1 MELLVWGLNHK
12 TVPVS
17 VREQFAVPPER
28 IGAALS
34 QSSQYNTIQEAVIL
48 STCNR
53 SEIYAVCP
61 DGTTGDVLKDFF
73 LSLLDKKPDVRPD
86 YFYTYKGKDCMVHL
100 LRVASSLDSQIIG
113 EGQILSQVKQ
123 AYLLAHDCGA
133 TGIVL
138 NLLFHQ
144 AIATGKRVRTDTH
157 IAYNAVSVSYAAV
170 QLAERLLGDV
180 SGKTLLLFGAGR
192 MAELAARNFLGKGLK
207 KLYIVNRHIE
217 RAQKLASLLSG
228 TAVHYQKGNETAAR
242 SDIIVTSTGAPHYV
256 LTEERLAAIMK
267 ARKGRPLLLIDIAVP
282 RDIEPSAAD
291 LPGISLYNIDDL
303 TTTVAEN
310 EQSRQRE
317 AALAGTIV
325 QEEAE
330 ELLQRFR
337 YLPVRPALLRLSEK
351 AEQARK
357 REFRRAMNK
366 LPGLTDEQ
374 YRIIENMTHMIV
386 RKLLRDPMMQT
397 VGAARTDKEEE
408 TVRSLSDFF
417 KL

>member
-1 MELLVWGLNHK
+1 MELFVWGLNHK

-17 VREQFAVPPER
+17 VREQFSVPPER
-28 IGAALS
+28 IRTALS
-34 QSSQYNTIQEAVIL
+34 QSGQYQTIHEAVIL

-61 DGTTGDVLKDFF
+61 EGTPSCVLQDFF
-73 LSLLDKKPDVRPD
+73 LSLLNGKPEIRPD
-86 YFYTYKGKDCMVHL
+86 YFYTYTGRDCIVHL

-170 QLAERLLGDV
+170 QLAEHLLGDV
-180 SGKTLLLFGAGR
+180 TGKTLLLFGAGQ
-192 MAELAARNFLGKGLK
+192 MAELVARNFLGKGLK

-228 TAVHYQKGNETAAR
+228 TAVHYQKGNEAAAR
-242 SDIIVTSTGAPHYV
+242 ADIIVTSTGAPHYV

>member
-1 MELLVWGLNHK
+1 MELFVWGLNHK

-17 VREQFAVPPER
+17 VREQFSVPPER
-28 IGAALS
+28 IRTALS
-34 QSSQYNTIQEAVIL
+34 QSGQYQTIHEAVIL

-61 DGTTGDVLKDFF
+61 EGTPSCVLQDFF
-73 LSLLDKKPDVRPD
+73 LSLLNGKPEIRPD
-86 YFYTYKGKDCMVHL
+86 YFYTYTGRDCIVHL

-144 AIATGKRVRTDTH
+144 AIATGKRGRTDTH

-170 QLAERLLGDV
+170 QLAEHLLGDV
-180 SGKTLLLFGAGR
+180 TGKTLLLFGAGQ

-228 TAVHYQKGNETAAR
+228 TAVHYQKGNEAAAR
-242 SDIIVTSTGAPHYV
+242 ADIIVTSTGAPHYV

>member
-1 MELLVWGLNHK
+1 MELFVWGLNHK

-17 VREQFAVPPER
+17 VREQFSVPPER
-28 IGAALS
+28 IRTALS
-34 QSSQYNTIQEAVIL
+34 QSGQYQTIHEAVIL

-61 DGTTGDVLKDFF
+61 EGTPARVLQDFF
-73 LSLLDKKPDVRPD
+73 LSLLNGKPEIRLD
-86 YFYTYKGKDCMVHL
+86 YFYTYTGRDCIVHL

-170 QLAERLLGDV
+170 QLAEHLLGDV
-180 SGKTLLLFGAGR
+180 TGKTLLLFGAGQ

-228 TAVHYQKGNETAAR
+228 TAVHYQKGNEAAAR
-242 SDIIVTSTGAPHYV
+242 ADIIVTSTGAPHYV

-325 QEEAE
+325 QEETE

-337 YLPVRPALLRLSEK
+337 YLPVRPALLRLSKK

>member
-180 SGKTLLLFGAGR
+180 SGKTLLLFGAGQ
-192 MAELAARNFLGKGLK
+192 MAELAARNFLGKGLTR
-207 KLYIVNRHIE
+207 LYIVNRHIE

-228 TAVHYQKGNETAAR
+228 TAVHYQKGDDAAALA
-242 SDIIVTSTGAPHYV
+242 DIIVTSTGAPHYV

-303 TTTVAEN
+303 TTTVEEN
-310 EQSRQRE
+310 EKSRQRE
-317 AALAGTIV
+317 AALAVDIV
-325 QEEAE
+325 REDTQA
-330 ELLQRFR
+330 LLQRFR

-351 AEQARK
+351 AEKARK

-366 LPGLTDEQ
+366 LPGLTDDQ
-374 YRIIENMTHMIV
+374 YRIIETMTHMIV

-408 TVRSLSDFF
+408 MVRSLSDLF

>member
-1 MELLVWGLNHK
+1 MELLVWGLNHR

-34 QSSQYNTIQEAVIL
+34 QSSQYNTINEAVIL

-61 DGTTGDVLKDFF
+61 DGTTGDVLKEFF
-73 LSLLDKKPDVRPD
+73 LSLLDKKPAVQPD
-86 YFYTYKGKDCMVHL
+86 YFYTYTGRDCILHL

-170 QLAERLLGDV
+170 QLAERLLGNV
-180 SGKTLLLFGAGR
+180 SEKTLLLFGAGQ
-192 MAELAARNFLGKGLK
+192 MAELAARNFLGKGLTR
-207 KLYIVNRHIE
+207 LYIVNRHIE
-217 RAQKLASLLSG
+217 RAQKLAALLSG
-228 TAVHYQKGNETAAR
+228 TAVHYQKGDDAAVR
-242 SDIIVTSTGAPHYV
+242 ADIIVTSTGAPHYV
-256 LTEERLAAIMK
+256 LTEERLTSIMK
-267 ARKGRPLLLIDIAVP
+267 ARNGRPLLLIDIAVP

-310 EQSRQRE
+310 EKSRQRE
-317 AALAGTIV
+317 AALAAAIV
-325 QEEAE
+325 REDARA
-330 ELLQRFR
+330 LLQRFR

-351 AEQARK
+351 AEKARK

-366 LPGLTDEQ
+366 LPGLTDDQ

-408 TVRSLSDFF
+408 TVRSLSDLF

>member
-1 MELLVWGLNHK
+1 MELFVWGLNHK

-17 VREQFAVPPER
+17 VREQFSVPPER
-28 IGAALS
+28 IRTALS
-34 QSSQYNTIQEAVIL
+34 QSGQYQTIHEAVIL

-61 DGTTGDVLKDFF
+61 EGTPARVLQDFF
-73 LSLLDKKPDVRPD
+73 LSLLNGKPEIRPD
-86 YFYTYKGKDCMVHL
+86 YFYTYTGRDCIVHL

-144 AIATGKRVRTDTH
+144 AIATGKRVRADTH

-170 QLAERLLGDV
+170 QLAEHLLGDV
-180 SGKTLLLFGAGR
+180 TGKTLLLFGAGQ

-228 TAVHYQKGNETAAR
+228 TAVHYQKGNEAAAR
-242 SDIIVTSTGAPHYV
+242 ADIIVTSTGAPHYV

>member
-1 MELLVWGLNHK
+1 MELFVWGLNHK

-17 VREQFAVPPER
+17 VREQFSVPPER
-28 IGAALS
+28 IRTALS
-34 QSSQYNTIQEAVIL
+34 QSGQYQTIHEAVIL

-61 DGTTGDVLKDFF
+61 EGTPARVLQDFF
-73 LSLLDKKPDVRPD
+73 LSLLNGKPEIRPD
-86 YFYTYKGKDCMVHL
+86 YFYTYIGRDCIVHL

-170 QLAERLLGDV
+170 QLAEHLLGDV
-180 SGKTLLLFGAGR
+180 TGKTLLLFGAGQ

-217 RAQKLASLLSG
+217 RAQKLAFLLSG
-228 TAVHYQKGNETAAR
+228 TAVHYQKGNEAAAR
-242 SDIIVTSTGAPHYV
+242 ADIIVTSTGAPHYV

-325 QEEAE
+325 QEETE

>member
-1 MELLVWGLNHK
+1 MELFVWGLNHK

-17 VREQFAVPPER
+17 VREQFSVPPER
-28 IGAALS
+28 IRTALS
-34 QSSQYNTIQEAVIL
+34 QSGQYQTIHEAVIL

-61 DGTTGDVLKDFF
+61 EGTPSCVLQDFF
-73 LSLLDKKPDVRPD
+73 LSLLNGKPEIRPD
-86 YFYTYKGKDCMVHL
+86 YFYTYTGRDCIVHL

-170 QLAERLLGDV
+170 QLAEHLLGDV
-180 SGKTLLLFGAGR
+180 TGKTLLLFGAGQ

-228 TAVHYQKGNETAAR
+228 TAVHYQKGNEAAAR
-242 SDIIVTSTGAPHYV
+242 ADIIVTSTGAPHYV

>member
-1 MELLVWGLNHK
+1 MELLVWGLNHR

-34 QSSQYNTIQEAVIL
+34 QSSQYNTINEAVIL

-61 DGTTGDVLKDFF
+61 DGTTGDVLQEFF
-73 LSLLDKKPDVRPD
+73 LSLLDKKPAVQPD
-86 YFYTYKGKDCMVHL
+86 YFYTYTGRDCILHL

-170 QLAERLLGDV
+170 QLAERLLGNV
-180 SGKTLLLFGAGR
+180 SEKTLLLFGAGQ
-192 MAELAARNFLGKGLK
+192 MAELAARNFLGKGLTR
-207 KLYIVNRHIE
+207 LYIVNRHIE
-217 RAQKLASLLSG
+217 RAQKLAALLSG
-228 TAVHYQKGNETAAR
+228 TAVHYQKGDDAAVR
-242 SDIIVTSTGAPHYV
+242 ADIIVTSTGAPHYV

-267 ARKGRPLLLIDIAVP
+267 ARNGRPLLLIDIAVP

-310 EQSRQRE
+310 EKSRQRE
-317 AALAGTIV
+317 AALAAAIV
-325 QEEAE
+325 REDARA
-330 ELLQRFR
+330 LLQRFR

-351 AEQARK
+351 AEKARK

-366 LPGLTDEQ
+366 LPGLTDDQ

-408 TVRSLSDFF
+408 TVRSLSDLF

>member
-1 MELLVWGLNHK
+1 MELFVWGLNHK

-28 IGAALS
+28 IRAALS
-34 QSSQYNTIQEAVIL
+34 QSGQYQTIHEAVIL

-53 SEIYAVCP
+53 SEVYAVCP
-61 DGTTGDVLKDFF
+61 EGTPARVLQDFF
-73 LSLLDKKPDVRPD
+73 LSLLDGKPEIRPD
-86 YFYTYKGKDCMVHL
+86 YFYAYTGRDCIVHL

-170 QLAERLLGDV
+170 QLAERLLEDV
-180 SGKTLLLFGAGR
+180 AGKTLLLFGAGQ

-228 TAVHYQKGNETAAR
+228 TAVHYQKGDEAAALA
-242 SDIIVTSTGAPHYV
+242 DIIVTSTGAPHYV
-256 LTEERLAAIMK
+256 LTEDRLAAVME

-282 RDIEPSAAD
+282 RDIEPSAAN

-317 AALAGTIV
+317 AALAATIV
-325 QEEAE
+325 QEETE

>member
-180 SGKTLLLFGAGR
+180 SGKTLLLFGAGQ
-192 MAELAARNFLGKGLK
+192 MAELAARNFLGKGLTR
-207 KLYIVNRHIE
+207 LYIVNRHIE

-228 TAVHYQKGNETAAR
+228 TAVHYQKGDDAAALA
-242 SDIIVTSTGAPHYV
+242 DIIVTSTGAPHYV

-303 TTTVAEN
+303 TTTVEEN
-310 EQSRQRE
+310 EKSRQRE
-317 AALAGTIV
+317 AALAADIV
-325 QEEAE
+325 REDTQA
-330 ELLQRFR
+330 LLQRFR

-351 AEQARK
+351 AEKARK

-366 LPGLTDEQ
+366 LPELTDDQ
-374 YRIIENMTHMIV
+374 YRIIETMTHMIV

-408 TVRSLSDFF
+408 TVRSLSDLF

>member
-1 MELLVWGLNHK
+1 MELFVWGLNHK

-17 VREQFAVPPER
+17 VREQFSVPPER
-28 IGAALS
+28 IRTALS
-34 QSSQYNTIQEAVIL
+34 QSGQYQTIHEAVIL

-61 DGTTGDVLKDFF
+61 EGTPSCVLQDFF
-73 LSLLDKKPDVRPD
+73 LSLLNGKPEIRPD
-86 YFYTYKGKDCMVHL
+86 YFYTYTGRDCIAHL

-170 QLAERLLGDV
+170 QLAEHLLGDV
-180 SGKTLLLFGAGR
+180 TGKTLLLFGAGQ

-228 TAVHYQKGNETAAR
+228 TAVHYQKGNEAAAR
-242 SDIIVTSTGAPHYV
+242 ADIIVTSTGAPHYV

>member
-1 MELLVWGLNHK
+1 MELFVWGLNHK

-17 VREQFAVPPER
+17 VREQFSVPPER
-28 IGAALS
+28 IRTALS
-34 QSSQYNTIQEAVIL
+34 QSGQYQTIHEAVIL

-61 DGTTGDVLKDFF
+61 EGTPARVLQDFF
-73 LSLLDKKPDVRPD
+73 LSLLNGKPEIRPD
-86 YFYTYKGKDCMVHL
+86 YFYTYTGGDCIVHL

-170 QLAERLLGDV
+170 QLAEHLLGDV
-180 SGKTLLLFGAGR
+180 TGKTLLLFGAGQ

-228 TAVHYQKGNETAAR
+228 TAVHYQKGNEAAAR
-242 SDIIVTSTGAPHYV
+242 ADIIVTSTGAPHYV

>member
-1 MELLVWGLNHK
+1 MELFVWGLNHK

-17 VREQFAVPPER
+17 VREQFSVPPER
-28 IGAALS
+28 IRTALS
-34 QSSQYNTIQEAVIL
+34 QSGQYQTIHEAVIL

-61 DGTTGDVLKDFF
+61 EGTPARVLQDFF
-73 LSLLDKKPDVRPD
+73 LSLLNGKPEIRPD
-86 YFYTYKGKDCMVHL
+86 YFYTYTGRDCIVHL
-100 LRVASSLDSQIIG
+100 LRIASSLDSQIIG

-170 QLAERLLGDV
+170 QLAEHLLGDV
-180 SGKTLLLFGAGR
+180 TGKTLLLFGAGQ

-228 TAVHYQKGNETAAR
+228 TAVHYQKGNEAAAR
-242 SDIIVTSTGAPHYV
+242 ADIIVTSTGAPHYV

-325 QEEAE
+325 QEETE

>member
-1 MELLVWGLNHK
+1 MELFVWGLNHK

-17 VREQFAVPPER
+17 VREQFSVPPER
-28 IGAALS
+28 IRTALS
-34 QSSQYNTIQEAVIL
+34 QSGQYQTIHEAVIL

-61 DGTTGDVLKDFF
+61 EGTPSCVLQDFF
-73 LSLLDKKPDVRPD
+73 LSLLNGKPEIRPD
-86 YFYTYKGKDCMVHL
+86 YFYTYTGRDCIAHL

-170 QLAERLLGDV
+170 QLAEHLLGDV
-180 SGKTLLLFGAGR
+180 TGKTLLLFGAGQ

-228 TAVHYQKGNETAAR
+228 TAVHYQKGNEAAAR
-242 SDIIVTSTGAPHYV
+242 ADIIVTSTGAPHYV

-325 QEEAE
+325 QEETA

>member
-170 QLAERLLGDV
+170 QLAERLLGGV
-180 SGKTLLLFGAGR
+180 SGKTLLLFGAGQ
-192 MAELAARNFLGKGLK
+192 MAELAARNFLGKGLTR
-207 KLYIVNRHIE
+207 LYIVNRHIE

-228 TAVHYQKGNETAAR
+228 TAVHYQKGDDAAALA
-242 SDIIVTSTGAPHYV
+242 DIIVTSTGAPHYV
-256 LTEERLAAIMK
+256 LTEERLTAIMK

-303 TTTVAEN
+303 TTTVEEN
-310 EQSRQRE
+310 EKSRQRE
-317 AALAGTIV
+317 AALAADIV
-325 QEEAE
+325 REDTQA
-330 ELLQRFR
+330 LLQRFR

-351 AEQARK
+351 AEKARK

-366 LPGLTDEQ
+366 LPELTDDQ
-374 YRIIENMTHMIV
+374 YRIIETMTHMIV

-408 TVRSLSDFF
+408 TVRSLSDLF

>member
-1 MELLVWGLNHK
+1 
-12 TVPVS
+12 
-17 VREQFAVPPER
+17 
-28 IGAALS
+28 
-34 QSSQYNTIQEAVIL
+34 
-48 STCNR
+48 
-53 SEIYAVCP
+53 
-61 DGTTGDVLKDFF
+61 
-73 LSLLDKKPDVRPD
+73 
-86 YFYTYKGKDCMVHL
+86 
-100 LRVASSLDSQIIG
+100 
-113 EGQILSQVKQ
+113 
-123 AYLLAHDCGA
+123 
-133 TGIVL
+133 
-138 NLLFHQ
+138 
-144 AIATGKRVRTDTH
+144 
-157 IAYNAVSVSYAAV
+157 
-170 QLAERLLGDV
+170 
-180 SGKTLLLFGAGR
+180 

-228 TAVHYQKGNETAAR
+228 TAVHYQKGNEAAAR
-242 SDIIVTSTGAPHYV
+242 ADIIVTSTGAPHYV